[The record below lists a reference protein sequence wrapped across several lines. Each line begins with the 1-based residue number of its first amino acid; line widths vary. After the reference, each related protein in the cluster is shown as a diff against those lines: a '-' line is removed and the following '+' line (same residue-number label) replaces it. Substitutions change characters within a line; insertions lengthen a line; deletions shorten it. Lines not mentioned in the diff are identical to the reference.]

1 MTTSVHSSSQPQ
13 ALPKSKTPSPRLRGV
28 KTKPL
33 PGASPQTED
42 EAATL
47 AWQIAQ
53 LKLDTQQLLGT
64 RSDWHEWMEE
74 TVAAC
79 FECLLEAE
87 SAMSESEKRMRE
99 ELW

>member
-1 MTTSVHSSSQPQ
+1 MSSVHSSPRSQ
-13 ALPKSKTPSPRLRGV
+13 ALPKSRKPSPRLRGV

-42 EAATL
+42 EAARL
-47 AWQIAQ
+47 AWKIAQ

-64 RSDWHEWMEE
+64 RSDWNEWMEQ

-87 SAMSESEKRMRE
+87 DAMSA
-99 ELW
+99 L